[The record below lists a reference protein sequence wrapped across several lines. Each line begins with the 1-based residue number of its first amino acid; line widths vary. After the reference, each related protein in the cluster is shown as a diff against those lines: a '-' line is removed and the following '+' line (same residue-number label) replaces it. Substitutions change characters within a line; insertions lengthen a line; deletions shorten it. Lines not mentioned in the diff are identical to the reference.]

1 VLKELFMDEARL
13 GKMLVPYSKIVVI
26 RPLLVSIDESIQN
39 WDTNLEIFYRNMDE
53 VMQREES

>member
-1 VLKELFMDEARL
+1 MDQARL

-26 RPLLVSIDESIQN
+26 RPLLVSIDERIQN
-39 WDTNLEIFYRNMDE
+39 WDTNLENFYRNMDE

>member
-13 GKMLVPYSKIVVI
+13 GKMLVPYSKIYEI
-26 RPLLVSIDESIQN
+26 SQLLVSIDESIQN
-39 WDTNLEIFYRNMDE
+39 WDTNLENFYRNIDE